1 MKLRFSARGEE
12 AAAVVHLAVT
22 EDLRCGGLLRKRGQ
36 ALCRTDLPNL
46 EPLPLQVL
54 KERKCC
60 PACVDVMAR
69 IRDSRR
75 VDLPASAG
83 LVAGDLI
90 RELARERNLRK
101 LPRPRRRAISFDGGP
116 LE

>member
-22 EDLRCGGLLRKRGQ
+22 EDLRRGGLLRKRGQ

-46 EPLPLQVL
+46 EPLPKQVL
-54 KERKCC
+54 QDRKCC
-60 PACVDVMAR
+60 PACIDAMAR
-69 IRDSRR
+69 IRAQRR
-75 VDLPASAG
+75 VDLPPSSS
-83 LVAGDLI
+83 LKAGDLI
-90 RELARERNLRK
+90 RELARERNSRK
-101 LPRPRRRAISFDGGP
+101 LPRPRRRAISFDSGP